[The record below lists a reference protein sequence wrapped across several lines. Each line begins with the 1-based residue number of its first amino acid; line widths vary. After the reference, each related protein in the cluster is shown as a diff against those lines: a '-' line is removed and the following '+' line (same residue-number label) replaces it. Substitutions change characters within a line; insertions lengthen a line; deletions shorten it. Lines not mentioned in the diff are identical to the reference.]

1 MGVDEAKRAAGD
13 HAAEQVEDGQIVGLG
28 SGTTAARAVEALGR
42 RVDEGLDI
50 VGVPTS
56 QETARLAEEVGIE
69 LVTLEDHPEVD
80 VTLDGADE
88 VTPDL
93 QLIKGLGG
101 ALVRERIVAASSD
114 ELVILVDPRK
124 LVDELGERAPVPVE
138 VVDFGRTATERRLAS
153 LGGEPTLR
161 TEDGEVFVSD
171 NGNPIVDLAFPD
183 GIESP
188 RKLDRALDVCVG
200 VVDHGIFLDMA
211 DRVVVGRED
220 GSVETRRR

>member
-1 MGVDEAKRAAGD
+1 MGVDEAKRAAGA
-13 HAAEQVEDGQIVGLG
+13 HAAEQVQDGQIVGLG

-50 VGVPTS
+50 AGVPTS
-56 QETARLAEEVGIE
+56 HATAQLAEEVGIE
-69 LVTLEDHPEVD
+69 LATLDDHPEVD

-101 ALVRERIVAASSD
+101 ALVRERIVAAASD

-124 LVDELGERAPVPVE
+124 LVDELGERSPVPVE
-138 VVDFGRTATERRLAS
+138 VVDFGRTATERRLSS
-153 LGGEPTLR
+153 LGGEPSLR
-161 TEDGEVFVSD
+161 TEDGDPFVSD

-200 VVDHGIFLDMA
+200 VVDHGLFLDMA

-220 GSVETRRR
+220 GSVETRTG